1 MAADAQLSAQ
11 TRTEFGKG
19 ASRRLR
25 RDGATPAVLYG
36 HGAEPVHLALPAQ
49 ETFLALRTTNALL
62 EINVEGEKKPVLALV
77 KQVQRNP
84 IRPVIEHVD
93 LLLVREGEK
102 VQVEVSLVVVGEA
115 ERGSLLNQ
123 DLQTLTVMAPA
134 IDIPTEFEVSVEGLE
149 IGAQV
154 LVSDVKL
161 PEGVESMVEP
171 ETLIV
176 SINAPIV
183 EGETDE
189 AAEGEEGA
197 EGEGSSDAE
206 GDDSEE

>member
-134 IDIPTEFEVSVEGLE
+134 TDIPTEFEVSVEGLE

-183 EGETDE
+183 EEETDE

-197 EGEGSSDAE
+197 EGEESADAE

>member
-1 MAADAQLSAQ
+1 MAADAQLNAT

-36 HGAEPVHLALPAQ
+36 HGADPVHLALPAQ
-49 ETFLALRTTNALL
+49 ETFLALRTANALL
-62 EINVEGEKKPVLALV
+62 EISVDGEKKPVLALV
-77 KQVQRNP
+77 KQVQRNA

-102 VQVEVSLVVVGEA
+102 VQVDVSLVVVGEA

-123 DLQTLTVMAPA
+123 DLQSLTVMAPA
-134 IDIPTEFEVSVEGLE
+134 TDIPTEVEVSVEGLE
-149 IGAQV
+149 IGAQI
-154 LVSDVKL
+154 LVSDITL
-161 PEGVESMVEP
+161 PEGVEAMVDG

-176 SINAPIV
+176 SVNAPSV
-183 EGETDE
+183 EEEEDET
-189 AAEGEEGA
+189 EGEEGV
-197 EGEGSSDAE
+197 EGEESADDAE